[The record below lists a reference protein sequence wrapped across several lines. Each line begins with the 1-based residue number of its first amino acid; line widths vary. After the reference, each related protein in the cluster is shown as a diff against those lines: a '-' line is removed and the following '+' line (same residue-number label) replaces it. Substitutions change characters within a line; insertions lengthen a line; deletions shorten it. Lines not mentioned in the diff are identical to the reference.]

1 MHSFAGPLPGHSRS
15 ETPRFTA
22 SGSIKP
28 NIALAFCLLIAAC
41 AGVTPPPASAQE
53 QPIEIRSSTL
63 PLKIDEPGAVRLD
76 RLIWRGGIAMTAGSA
91 SFGGWSDL
99 HVAADGRTLTSISD
113 EGAWLTA
120 TIDYDARGDLV
131 GLRDARIGQLRG
143 PDGKPIESKPDAD
156 AEAMARLPDGSWLVA
171 FERRHRLWRY
181 PTLQGI
187 PTAVEGPA
195 DIDRQPANGGIEAM
209 IALGD
214 GRVVMISEEYRLR
227 PDTVVG
233 WVGSPEPDGRYRWRA
248 FDYPTIPD
256 FRPTAI
262 ARLPDGSFATVERA
276 FDFAR
281 GVRCR
286 IVRFAAADLEPG
298 NVVRP
303 QELGRLASPYA
314 VDNLEGLAA
323 GRGRNGE
330 TLLWLISDDNFNR
343 VQRNILMMFEIAE
356 R

>member
-1 MHSFAGPLPGHSRS
+1 
-15 ETPRFTA
+15 
-22 SGSIKP
+22 
-28 NIALAFCLLIAAC
+28 
-41 AGVTPPPASAQE
+41 
-53 QPIEIRSSTL
+53 
-63 PLKIDEPGAVRLD
+63 
-76 RLIWRGGIAMTAGSA
+76 MTANPA
-91 SFGGWSDL
+91 SFGGWSNL

-131 GLRDARIGQLRG
+131 GLTGARIGQLRG
-143 PDGKPIESKPDAD
+143 PDGKPIESKADAD

-171 FERRHRLWRY
+171 FERHHRLWRY
-181 PTLQGI
+181 PTLQGV
-187 PTAVEGPA
+187 PTALEGPA
-195 DIDRQPANGGIEAM
+195 DIGRQPTNGGIEAM
-209 IALGD
+209 ATLGD
-214 GRVVMISEEYRLR
+214 GRIVMISEEYRHR
-227 PDTVVG
+227 PDAVVG
-233 WVGSPEPDGRYRWRA
+233 WVGSPGPAGRYQWRA

-262 ARLPDGSFATVERA
+262 ARLPDGSFVTVERA
-276 FDFAR
+276 FDLAR

-303 QELGRLASPYA
+303 EELARLASPYA

-323 GRGRNGE
+323 GQGRNGE